1 MILYTAIQQLENHLL
16 VPKVMGGAVD
26 LHPAVIIM
34 SLVVGGALFGSA
46 GPSWRRRWWPSGAT
60 CTATR
65 SSACMATIPM
75 PPS

>member
-34 SLVVGGALFGSA
+34 SLVVGGACSGSA
-46 GPSWRRRWWPSGAT
+46 GHPAAPVVAIGRDV